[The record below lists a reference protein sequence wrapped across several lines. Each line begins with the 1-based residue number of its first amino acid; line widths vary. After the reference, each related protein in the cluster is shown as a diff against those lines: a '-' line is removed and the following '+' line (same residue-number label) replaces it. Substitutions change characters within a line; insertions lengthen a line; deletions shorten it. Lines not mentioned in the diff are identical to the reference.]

1 MHQLIR
7 KIPLAL
13 AILTLTGCNPNR
25 PQRPPQDYH
34 IQAYFNN
41 SIFSDY
47 KEPYRH
53 KTRAG
58 DNLEQHIIDAIK
70 SAKTSIDIAV
80 QELRLPKIAHALAER
95 QKAGIKIRIILEN
108 TYNHPWSEIT
118 PSQLEKLN
126 PREQKRYQELRL
138 LGDKNRDNKLSDQ
151 EINESDTL
159 LILKQAKIPIIDD
172 TADGSKGT
180 GLMHHKFII
189 IDNKNL
195 IITSANFTTS
205 DIHGDFSNPET
216 RGNSNNLI
224 TVKSPELAQL
234 FTEEFNIMWGDGP
247 AGQPDSKFG
256 VKKTFRPPR
265 TLQIG
270 NNIVTLQFSPTS
282 LTQPWEQSVNGLI
295 GKTLAGASQSID
307 LALFVFSEQ
316 QLSNILETTTRQG
329 IKLRALIEPSFAY
342 RNYSEA
348 LDMLGV
354 TLPNEKCQIE
364 PKNRP
369 WQNPIDT
376 VGIPQLP
383 EGDLLHHK
391 FGIID
396 NKTVITGSHNWS
408 IAANNNNDETLL
420 IIQNPTLTAHF
431 LKEYEKLYNKSN
443 LGIPPFLN
451 KKIQLSQQKCLPF
464 ETKNNPNTTL
474 INLNTASQKQLE
486 TLPGVGPK
494 LAQQIII
501 ARQQKPFTSLQD
513 LDQLPGVSPKLL
525 EKIQNRVTW

>member
-1 MHQLIR
+1 MHPLLR
-7 KIPLAL
+7 KIPIVI

-41 SIFSDY
+41 SIFSEY
-47 KEPYRH
+47 KEPYRQQ
-53 KTRAG
+53 TRTG
-58 DNLEQHIIDAIK
+58 DNLEQHIIDTIK

-95 QKAGIKIRIILEN
+95 QKVGIKIRIILEN
-108 TYNHPWSEIT
+108 TYHHPWSEIT
-118 PSQLEKLN
+118 PSQLAKLD

-138 LGDKNRDNKLSDQ
+138 LADRNRDNKLSDQ
-151 EINESDTL
+151 EINESDSI
-159 LILKQAKIPIIDD
+159 LILKNAKIPIIDD

-189 IDNKNL
+189 IDNTNL
-195 IITSANFTTS
+195 LITSANFTTS

-224 TVKSPELAQL
+224 TIKSPELAQL
-234 FTEEFNIMWGDGP
+234 FSEEFNIMWGDGP

-265 TLQIG
+265 NLQIG
-270 NNIVTLQFSPTS
+270 NNIITLQFSPTS

-316 QLSNILETTTRQG
+316 QLSNILETTARQG
-329 IKLRALIEPSFAY
+329 VKLRTLIEPSFAY
-342 RNYSEA
+342 RNYSEG
-348 LDMLGV
+348 LDMLGI
-354 TLPNEKCQIE
+354 TLTNEKCQIE
-364 PKNRP
+364 PENRP

-376 VGIPQLP
+376 VGVPQLP

-396 NKTVITGSHNWS
+396 TKTVITGSHNWS
-408 IAANNNNDETLL
+408 IAANTANDETLL
-420 IIQNPTLTAHF
+420 VIQNPTLTAHF
-431 LKEYEKLYNKSN
+431 IKEYERLYNKAN
-443 LGIPPFLN
+443 LGIPPFLS
-451 KKIQLSQQKCLPF
+451 KKIQLSQQKCQPLQ
-464 ETKNNPNTTL
+464 TKNSQNTAL
-474 INLNTASQKQLE
+474 INLNTATQKEIE

-513 LDQLPGVSPKLL
+513 LDQIPGVGPKLL
-525 EKIQNRVTW
+525 EKIQHRVTW